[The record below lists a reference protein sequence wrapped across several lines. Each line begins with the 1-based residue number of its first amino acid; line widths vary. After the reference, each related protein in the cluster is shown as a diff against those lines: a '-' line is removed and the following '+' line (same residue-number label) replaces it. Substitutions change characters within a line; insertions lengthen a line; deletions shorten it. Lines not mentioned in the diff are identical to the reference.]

1 MRTET
6 IEKEIELKT
15 VWVLDCWHDLYS
27 GIYKTIVSGPNPT
40 EEEKQQN
47 SLYAG
52 ERYDGWAVELEEV
65 LFIEG
70 IPHFLH
76 L

>member
-1 MRTET
+1 MLTKDERA
-6 IEKEIELKT
+6 IELKT
-15 VWVLDCWHDLYS
+15 VWVFECWHDLYS

-47 SLYAG
+47 TRYATQ
-52 ERYDGWAVELEEV
+52 RTDGSSVELEEV
-65 LFIEG
+65 LFIDG
-70 IPHFLH
+70 VPNFLH